1 MDYGMIGK
9 IEKAKRYAEERERV
23 TFQEFR
29 ATLEGANNPH
39 EVKYIGGEWIC
50 DCDFFIG
57 RNFCSHTMAFE
68 QILQGMLAVDIETI
82 YP

>member
-29 ATLEGANNPH
+29 ATLMGANNPH
-39 EVKYIGGEWIC
+39 QIQYLDGEWVC

-57 RNFCSHTMAFE
+57 REYCSHTMAFE
-68 QILQGMLAVDIETI
+68 QILQGMLPTKVDEM
-82 YP
+82 